1 MLYRVAADGVLVLH
15 FAFVLFVLLGGL
27 LVLRSTRFAWVHL
40 PAVAWAAFVEFTG
53 RICPLT
59 PLEVALRRAA
69 GDAGYA
75 GDFLE
80 HYVVAVVYPEGLT
93 RGAQLVLGATVLLVN
108 VAIYAAVLRHSR
120 RRRGSA

>member
-1 MLYRVAADGVLVLH
+1 MLYRIAADGVFLVH

-27 LVLRSTRFAWVHL
+27 LVLRRTGFAWVHL

-59 PLEVALRRAA
+59 PLEVVLRQAA

-80 HYVVAVVYPEGLT
+80 HYLAAVMYPEGLT
-93 RGAQLVLGATVLLVN
+93 RGAQIVMGTAVLLVN
-108 VAIYAAVLRHSR
+108 VAIYAAALRRSR
-120 RRRGSA
+120 RRRGAV